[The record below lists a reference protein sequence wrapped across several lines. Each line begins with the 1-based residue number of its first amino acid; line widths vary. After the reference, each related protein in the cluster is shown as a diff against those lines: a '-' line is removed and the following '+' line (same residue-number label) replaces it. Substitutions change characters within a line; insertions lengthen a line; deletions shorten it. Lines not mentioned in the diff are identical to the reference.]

1 MSPRPR
7 LRVLPVLALL
17 ALACGLAPGLA
28 QELSIE
34 TYTLPNGLS
43 VTLHEDHRL
52 PQVVINTWFAVG
64 SKDEAPGRTGFAHLF
79 EHLMFMGTERVPGNQ
94 FDVIME
100 SGGGWNNASTST
112 DRTNYFSVG
121 PPELLPTLLWLDA
134 DRLEALGEN
143 MTAEKLDLQREVVRN
158 ERRQQTENLPYGSAE
173 LLIPELLYP
182 EGHPYH
188 HPIIG
193 SHEDLEAATLQDV
206 KDFFARH
213 YVTGNASLVVA
224 GDFDAA
230 AVREVIAATFGAVP
244 GGPAPV
250 HLSAPP
256 VVLERERRHLAVD
269 KVSFPRLYLIWH
281 SPALYAEGDAEM
293 DLLSSI
299 LAGGAS
305 TRLEKRLVIE
315 TGLAQEVQAYQYS
328 KQLGSEFRIVAT
340 AAPGADLEAIKREIL
355 TVLEQLQEAGPTAGE
370 LGRVQAATESQF
382 LRRMEGLL
390 ARANQMNAY
399 RLHFGTADGFARDLA
414 RWSSATTQS
423 VREQARRVFGE
434 GRLDMRVLPEGAA
447 VAGADLDRRPEP
459 FPASPF
465 RPPVPETFALSNGM
479 PVHALSRPGTR
490 LFAGVLLVPGGES
503 LVPAEKAGLA
513 PLVATMLTAG
523 AGGRDASDFN
533 EAVESLGG
541 AIGADAGPLSLTV
554 SVSGLTSRMGET
566 LDLFAD
572 AVLRPNLAE
581 EDFEREKGLALARI
595 EARGE
600 NPQAVSRLVA
610 SLQLFGAESP
620 FGRPAGGWAA
630 SLGTVAR
637 EDLEPW
643 KARLL
648 SPSRGRL
655 VFVGDFE
662 VEDLREALESR
673 FGGWTAGD
681 DAALPELPVLAAAP
695 AGRLLMVDRPGAP
708 QTVIRFLRPLAAPA
722 DDAERALRSCLDIA
736 LGGSFTSRLNQNL
749 REEHGYS
756 YGAGSRVLQNGPQH
770 SMIMASS
777 VQTEVTAAALGEFWE
792 ELEQMA
798 AGTLSEE
805 ELAKARETARSNLV
819 ETAGT
824 TGALTTTFAGLLS
837 DGRPLDAVGRDLE
850 ALGAVDLA
858 SANELARSGLYDRER
873 FLVVLVGDAE
883 TVLPRLREA
892 GYPEPVL
899 LDAEGAPVE

>member
-1 MSPRPR
+1 MSLRSR
-7 LRVLPVLALL
+7 LAHAIPAAPVLVLLLLPVS
-17 ALACGLAPGLA
+17 A

-79 EHLMFMGTERVPGNQ
+79 EHLMFMGTARVPGNQ

-143 MTAEKLDLQREVVRN
+143 MTVEKLDLQREVVRN
-158 ERRQQTENLPYGSAE
+158 ERRQQTENLPYGTAE

-182 EGHPYH
+182 AEHPYH

-206 KDFFARH
+206 KDFFATH
-213 YVTGNASLVVA
+213 YVAGNASLVVA
-224 GDFDAA
+224 GDFDPA
-230 AVREVIAATFGAVP
+230 AVREVIASTFGAVP
-244 GGPAPV
+244 VRPAPV

-256 VVLERERRHLAVD
+256 VELDREVRHLALD
-269 KVSFPRLYLIWH
+269 QVSFPRLYLIWH

-293 DLLSSI
+293 DLLASI

-315 TGLAQEVQAYQYS
+315 TGLAQEVVAYQYS
-328 KQLGSEFRIVAT
+328 KQLGSEFRVVAT
-340 AAPGADLEAIKREIL
+340 AAPGADLEAIKREVL
-355 TVLEQLQEAGPTAGE
+355 AVLEELKEAGPTTEE
-370 LGRVQAATESQF
+370 LQRVQAATESQF

-390 ARANQMNAY
+390 ARADKMNAY

-414 RWSSATTQS
+414 RWTGATVES
-423 VREQARRVFGE
+423 LRDQARLVFGE
-434 GRLDMRVLPEGAA
+434 GRLDLRVLPDEAA
-447 VAGADLDRRPEP
+447 VAGADLDQRPEA
-459 FPASPF
+459 FPASVF
-465 RPPVPETFALSNGM
+465 RPPVPQGFTLSNGIE
-479 PVHALSRPGTR
+479 VHALSRPGTR
-490 LFAGVLLVPGGES
+490 LFAGVLLAPGGES
-503 LVPAEKAGLA
+503 LVPTEKAGLA
-513 PLVATMLTAG
+513 PLLATMLTAG
-523 AGGRDASDFN
+523 AGGRDAPAFN

-554 SVSGLTSRMGET
+554 SVSGLTSRMEET

-572 AVLRPNLAE
+572 AILRPNLTA
-581 EDFEREKGLALARI
+581 EDFEREKTLALARI

-610 SLQLFGAESP
+610 ALQLFGPESP
-620 FGRPAGGWAA
+620 FGRPSEGWAR

-648 SPSRGRL
+648 SPERARF
-655 VFVGDFE
+655 VFVGDFD
-662 VEDLREALESR
+662 VDALGEALESR
-673 FGGWTAGD
+673 FGAWRPGAG
-681 DAALPELPVLAAAP
+681 AALAEPAVMSDAP
-695 AGRLLMVDRPGAP
+695 PGRLLLVDRPGAP
-708 QTVIRFLRPLAAPA
+708 QTVIRLIRPLAAPE
-722 DDAERALRSCLDIA
+722 DEVERARRSCLDIA

-756 YGAGSRVLQNGPQH
+756 YGAGSRVLQTGPQH
-770 SMIMASS
+770 SMIVASS
-777 VQTEVTAAALGEFWE
+777 VQTEVTAAALGEIRR
-792 ELEQMA
+792 ELEEMA
-798 AGTLSEE
+798 AGTLGAE

-824 TGALTTTFAGLLS
+824 TAALTSTFAGLLS

-850 ALGAVDLA
+850 ALDAVDLD
-858 SANELARSGLYDRER
+858 SANELARSGLYAWER

-883 TVLPRLREA
+883 TVLPQLREA
-892 GYPEPVL
+892 GLPEPLL
-899 LDAEGAPVE
+899 LDAEGGPVE